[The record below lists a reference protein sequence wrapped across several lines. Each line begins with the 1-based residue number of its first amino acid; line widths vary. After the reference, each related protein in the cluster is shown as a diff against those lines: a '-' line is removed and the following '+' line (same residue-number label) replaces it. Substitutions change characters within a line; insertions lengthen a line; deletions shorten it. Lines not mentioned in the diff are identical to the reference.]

1 VEAALARARAAVQE
15 GSTGSTGA
23 GGEKDV
29 VVSGTTIVQQ
39 CLRGGWLDEIN
50 IHLAPVLLGGGVRL
64 FDHLGLEPR
73 KLEILRVVDT
83 PEVTHLRYRVVK

>member
-1 VEAALARARAAVQE
+1 M
-15 GSTGSTGA
+15 
-23 GGEKDV
+23 
-29 VVSGTTIVQQ
+29 VQQ
-39 CLRGGWLDEIN
+39 GLRGGWLDEIN